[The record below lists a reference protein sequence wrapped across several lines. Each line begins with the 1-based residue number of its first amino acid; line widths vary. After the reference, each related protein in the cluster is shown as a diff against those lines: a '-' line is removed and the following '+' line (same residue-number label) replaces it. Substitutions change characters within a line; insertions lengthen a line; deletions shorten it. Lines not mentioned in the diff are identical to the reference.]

1 MRDARR
7 VRDVVREAL
16 ERVARACGITVGR
29 LRQRDSRAEHAVR
42 IEAGVHLLQRERAAN
57 QQSGA
62 DEQQQRQRDFGGDQ
76 ACAQPIAKAAARR
89 SAAAFAQSR
98 LDRAARE
105 AKRGREAAQ
114 NAACD
119 RDRERE
125 SERDGIDARLLEP
138 RHARRARRDDPGD
151 EPLRQHEAGGRR
163 RQRQHRAFGQ
173 QLAHDAA
180 PAGAERG
187 ADGDFASTGGAARE
201 QQVRDVAARD
211 QQHESDGAQQ
221 DEQTRSIAAD
231 ELLAKRLHRVAEL
244 AGVAWEVVAQP
255 HGDGLEL
262 LQRLLDRGAA
272 REPAVHRQ
280 VVLVV
285 HRLAFSRE
293 RDRDPQLL
301 AVARQIERGRH
312 HARHDRVAAV
322 DSNRCADDRAS
333 AEAAYP

>member
-1 MRDARR
+1 
-7 VRDVVREAL
+7 
-16 ERVARACGITVGR
+16 
-29 LRQRDSRAEHAVR
+29 
-42 IEAGVHLLQRERAAN
+42 
-57 QQSGA
+57 
-62 DEQQQRQRDFGGDQ
+62 
-76 ACAQPIAKAAARR
+76 
-89 SAAAFAQSR
+89 
-98 LDRAARE
+98 
-105 AKRGREAAQ
+105 
-114 NAACD
+114 
-119 RDRERE
+119 
-125 SERDGIDARLLEP
+125 
-138 RHARRARRDDPGD
+138 
-151 EPLRQHEAGGRR
+151 
-163 RQRQHRAFGQ
+163 
-173 QLAHDAA
+173 
-180 PAGAERG
+180 
-187 ADGDFASTGGAARE
+187 
-201 QQVRDVAARD
+201 
-211 QQHESDGAQQ
+211 